1 MASSIAAALG
11 RAVLGAGLSGSVEP
25 AGGPFAGRS
34 VEAYKAARSFRYLA
48 SSAGGSCETEMK
60 ACEAA
65 SMSRFII
72 AWRVPSAVPS
82 ADEDSGA
89 SCGSRMRSRP
99 GGGRLRSR
107 SRKST
112 KSVEVAYV
120 GEESTICRNA
130 LSPSTRVSITCGTDG
145 RGRMLVPCARFR
157 VRSACVAAK
166 DGVGGSA
173 GRELHL
179 RSHAA
184 EQDLAWE
191 GRRIAACALQALAEL
206 FPLLEAAEDLPLMA
220 FLEHGDDIHS
230 EGAATHR

>member
-1 MASSIAAALG
+1 
-11 RAVLGAGLSGSVEP
+11 
-25 AGGPFAGRS
+25 
-34 VEAYKAARSFRYLA
+34 
-48 SSAGGSCETEMK
+48 
-60 ACEAA
+60 
-65 SMSRFII
+65 
-72 AWRVPSAVPS
+72 
-82 ADEDSGA
+82 
-89 SCGSRMRSRP
+89 
-99 GGGRLRSR
+99 
-107 SRKST
+107 
-112 KSVEVAYV
+112 
-120 GEESTICRNA
+120 
-130 LSPSTRVSITCGTDG
+130 
-145 RGRMLVPCARFR
+145 MLVPCARFQ

-179 RSHAA
+179 RPHAA